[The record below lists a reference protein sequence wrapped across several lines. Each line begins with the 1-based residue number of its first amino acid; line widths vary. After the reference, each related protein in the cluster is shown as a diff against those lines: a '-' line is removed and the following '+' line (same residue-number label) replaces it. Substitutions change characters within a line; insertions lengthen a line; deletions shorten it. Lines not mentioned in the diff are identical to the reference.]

1 MLSHSILLHLSAT
14 NPLLPGFTR
23 DNPGWSR
30 SHDRAFSVRL
40 AYELSCANVSSSVSG
55 MPDSCVSPSH
65 FANDL
70 ADWDLRFSAI
80 LWSLWLR
87 LNALIFYLDNLDSPI
102 VMDRSRRLSE
112 DMQATSVSDCGLHVV
127 HYSAGGQVPPPHATT
142 RWGLIREHGGTW
154 VMVFARSV
162 GVCSPIEAELWAV
175 HEGLVQAWVMGLKHV
190 VVEVDS
196 KLMLRLLSLNSRMV
210 SLMTILHHIFAL
222 LSRNW
227 SIKFVHS
234 FREANVVVDK
244 LTKSIALGSL

>member
-40 AYELSCANVSSSVSG
+40 AYEL
-55 MPDSCVSPSH
+55 
-65 FANDL
+65 
-70 ADWDLRFSAI
+70 
-80 LWSLWLR
+80 
-87 LNALIFYLDNLDSPI
+87 
-102 VMDRSRRLSE
+102 RRLSE